1 METIEDLQKQLIAKD
16 LLIEDLQNQ
25 LKVYKEKELKSNMCK
40 EKSRQRPEY
49 IQRQKVYQKQLYN
62 SKKEEFNRMKEIV
75 DSLKL
80 I

>member
-1 METIEDLQKQLIAKD
+1 METTEDLQKQLIAKD
-16 LLIEDLQNQ
+16 LLIEDLQKQ
-25 LKVYKEKELKSNMCK
+25 LKVYKEKELNSNMCK

>member
-1 METIEDLQKQLIAKD
+1 METIEDLKIQLGKKDLMIEDLQKQL
-16 LLIEDLQNQ
+16 
-25 LKVYKEKELKSNMCK
+25 KVYNDKELKYKNCQD
-40 EKSRQRPEY
+40 KSRQRPEY